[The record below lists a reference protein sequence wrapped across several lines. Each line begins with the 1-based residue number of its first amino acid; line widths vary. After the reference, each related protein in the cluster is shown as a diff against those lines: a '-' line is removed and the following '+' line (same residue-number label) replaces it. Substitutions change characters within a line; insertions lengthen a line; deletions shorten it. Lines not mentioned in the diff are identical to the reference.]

1 MASAMADFHDMWHDI
16 ESVLLVDSQPS
27 DHNFKMMQPNTSASF
42 LHIPPRV
49 EILPQT
55 QREELQQ
62 HPQVNFGAFV
72 QEWQPKQRQQKQI
85 QLQSSIDDFLLDLD
99 FVLNPDGTSLYT
111 ETQNHADVLQ
121 KQILPFYHTS
131 VDTSTASCETFRSQL
146 GHVPTQ
152 SMSSSVTSSA
162 YNVGICPTS
171 TVEASYGGLS
181 WTQYNNNDD
190 NNKMAFVS
198 SQISP
203 PASPERTAIHFQQKV
218 PSTNLDVCTS
228 VPLTVSSTV
237 TQPQRPLLHQ
247 VGRLIAPAPRHPIQ
261 QQQQQQLQQHLR
273 MMTPPSSPHLV
284 DLLSG
289 TNMARNGYVTT
300 TNMVQL
306 PDPSQ
311 AKNKKGRRNVGRKKV
326 TSHSCSYPGCNKMYT
341 KSSHLKAHL
350 RTHTGEKPYQC
361 TWKGCSWKF
370 ARSDEL
376 TRHYRKHTGDRPF
389 QCRLCE
395 RAFSRSD
402 HLSLHMK
409 RHTAV

>member
-16 ESVLLVDSQPS
+16 ESVLLVDSHPS

-42 LHIPPRV
+42 LHMPPRV
-49 EILPQT
+49 ETLPQT
-55 QREELQQ
+55 QREELQL
-62 HPQVNFGAFV
+62 HPQVNSGSFV
-72 QEWQPKQRQQKQI
+72 QELQSKQRQQKQI
-85 QLQSSIDDFLLDLD
+85 QLQSNIDDFLLDLD
-99 FVLNPDGTSLYT
+99 FVLNPDGRSPYI
-111 ETQNHADVLQ
+111 ETQNHTEVLQ
-121 KQILPFYHTS
+121 KQVLPFYRTS
-131 VDTSTASCETFRSQL
+131 VDTSTTTCETFRSQL
-146 GHVPTQ
+146 GNISTQ
-152 SMSSSVTSSA
+152 STSSNETSSA
-162 YNVGICPTS
+162 YNIGICPT
-171 TVEASYGGLS
+171 TTTAASYGDLS
-181 WTQYNNNDD
+181 WTQYNNN
-190 NNKMAFVS
+190 NKTFVS

-203 PASPERTAIHFQQKV
+203 PASPERTAFHLQQKV
-218 PSTNLDVCTS
+218 PPTNLHVFTS
-228 VPLTVSSTV
+228 VPLTVSSTM
-237 TQPQRPLLHQ
+237 TQPQQPLLQQ
-247 VGRLIAPAPRHPIQ
+247 VGRLIAPASRHPIQ
-261 QQQQQQLQQHLR
+261 QQQQQLR
-273 MMTPPSSPHLV
+273 MMTPPSSPNLV
-284 DLLSG
+284 DLLNG
-289 TNMARNGYVTT
+289 ANIARNGYVTT
-300 TNMVQL
+300 TNMVQM
-306 PDPSQ
+306 PGPSPI
-311 AKNKKGRRNVGRKKV
+311 KNKKGRRNIGRKKV